1 MKKQTSSKQTNALI
15 LEAKLQTD
23 ALQRLGVWLRAAASL
38 AVIGL
43 LIAWWGFQMGA
54 GLAAGILG
62 VILTVVAGAAA
73 FIIRQGRENG
83 KKNVQRILKAAGID
97 YKNGVAIDA

>member
-54 GLAAGILG
+54 GLAARILG

-97 YKNGVAIDA
+97 YKNGVAIDV

>member
-1 MKKQTSSKQTNALI
+1 MKKQTSSKQTNASI

-97 YKNGVAIDA
+97 YKNGVAIDV

>member
-23 ALQRLGVWLRAAASL
+23 ALQRLGVWLRA
-38 AVIGL
+38 
-43 LIAWWGFQMGA
+43 
-54 GLAAGILG
+54 AAGILG

>member
-97 YKNGVAIDA
+97 YKNGVAIDV

>member
-54 GLAAGILG
+54 GLAAGIWF
-62 VILTVVAGAAA
+62 IFVVA
-73 FIIRQGRENG
+73 QT
-83 KKNVQRILKAAGID
+83 
-97 YKNGVAIDA
+97 

>member
-1 MKKQTSSKQTNALI
+1 MKKQTLSKQTNALI

-97 YKNGVAIDA
+97 YKNGVAIDV

>member
-62 VILTVVAGAAA
+62 VILTVVAWAAA

-97 YKNGVAIDA
+97 YKNGVAIDV

>member
-62 VILTVVAGAAA
+62 VILTVLAGAAA

-97 YKNGVAIDA
+97 YKNGVAIDV

>member
-23 ALQRLGVWLRAAASL
+23 TLQRLGVWLRAAASL

-97 YKNGVAIDA
+97 YKNGVAIDV

>member
-43 LIAWWGFQMGA
+43 LIARWGFQMGA

-97 YKNGVAIDA
+97 YKNGVAIDV

>member
-1 MKKQTSSKQTNALI
+1 MKKQTSSKRTNALI

>member
-62 VILTVVAGAAA
+62 IILTVVAGTVA